1 MAKLT
6 SIKTDTKKSIE
17 GVWQL
22 FDAGIEFLI
31 AKKPNH
37 KYEEKLMKLSKPYVQ
52 LTRRGQMPV
61 ELDREITLKAVVG
74 TVLLNWRNLED
85 EDGKP
90 IKFTEKKAIE
100 ILSDEAYEDLY
111 NWILMTA
118 HSTALYRL
126 EDDEE
131 AGKNS
136 QIISRGT

>member
-6 SIKTDTKKSIE
+6 SIKTDTKKSLE

-31 AKKPNH
+31 AKKPNS
-37 KYEEKLMKLSKPYVQ
+37 KYEEKLMKLSKPYTQ

-61 ELDREITLKAVVG
+61 DLDREITLKAVVG
-74 TVLLNWRNLED
+74 TVLLGWKHLED
-85 EDGKP
+85 NDGKV
-90 IKFTEKKAIE
+90 IKFSEKKAIE

-118 HSTALYRL
+118 HSSALYRL
-126 EDDEE
+126 EDDED

-136 QIISRGT
+136 